1 MTYTDQLRDLA
12 DAYAISTQY
21 RNNSGEMVS
30 ASGRTL
36 LKLLIALGAPVTEDA
51 DEAQLAEALNQR
63 REAVST
69 RPLPPTVVGIEGA
82 ETGFVVHVHDGQPA
96 NVHILL
102 EDGGTREV
110 YQDEN
115 WTGPV
120 TVDGVTWGEASFHV
134 PGDLPRG
141 YHRLILD
148 SPGVHAEGALIIT
161 PARLETTATYLDDA
175 RFGVMAQLYSVR
187 SSGSW
192 GIGDFHD
199 MGELAATLATTI
211 GADFLQVN
219 PLHAAEPFPP
229 VENSPYL
236 PSTRR
241 FTNPLYLRVEDVPEF
256 AQLEHAVRAE
266 IADIAGELAE
276 ANTSADKIERNPIY
290 QAKLDSLRE
299 MFAVTFTPERQAA
312 FDAYKR
318 EEGEG
323 LAAYARWCAER
334 EMEQVWSKRRH
345 AISPDAGELAEF
357 HMWLQFLCD
366 EQMGRAQQRAVE
378 AGMSIGIMTDLAV
391 GVHPGGADAHTM
403 SEWLVKDASVG
414 APPDPYNQ
422 QGQDWSQ
429 PPWNPEALAEV
440 GYAPWRD
447 MLSSVL
453 RHSGG
458 IRVDHILG
466 LFRLF
471 WMPRMEDPSAGTY
484 VRYDHEAM
492 VGVLAL
498 EAERAGA
505 VVIGEDLGTFEPWVQ
520 DVLAGRG
527 LMGTSVLWFEHDD
540 HGQPLPAQAYRQL
553 ALSSVGT
560 HDLPPT
566 AGYLEGE
573 HIRLRDELGVLT
585 SDAEEEDR
593 QDVQWQSE
601 VLDRLSRDGYFDG
614 TSAEGRVFAGLD
626 RNERG
631 DTADL
636 LVGLHRFIAATP
648 SALTVTNLVDLV
660 GDKRVQ
666 NQPGT
671 NADVYPN
678 WCIPLCD
685 SEGRAV
691 LIEDLPALD
700 LLRRVGDASQR
711 RSR

>member
-1 MTYTDQLRDLA
+1 MTYMDKLRDLA
-12 DAYAISTQY
+12 DDYAISTEY
-21 RNNSGEMVS
+21 TDNSGNTVS
-30 ASGRTL
+30 ASQDTL
-36 LKLLIALGAPVTEDA
+36 LKLLIALGAPLSEGA
-51 DEAQLAEALNQR
+51 DEQELTEALRRRRQR
-63 REAVST
+63 AAT
-69 RPLPPTVVGIEGA
+69 RPLPPTVVSTESV
-82 ETGFVVHVHDGQPA
+82 ETGFLVHVHDGAPA
-96 NVHILL
+96 NVHIEL

-115 WTGPV
+115 WTEPV
-120 TVDGVTWGEASFHV
+120 TVDGVTWGEASFHI

-148 SPGVHAEGALIIT
+148 SDDLHAEAALIIT
-161 PARLETTATYLDDA
+161 PARLETTASYLSDP

-241 FTNPLYLRVEDVPEF
+241 FTNPLYLRVEDVPEYT
-256 AQLEHAVRAE
+256 QLAASARAE
-266 IADIAGELAE
+266 IAEIAEELGQ

-299 MFAVTFTPERQAA
+299 MFSVEFTPERREA
-312 FDAYKR
+312 FEAYQR

-323 LAAYARWCAER
+323 LAAFAEWCADR
-334 EMEQVWSKRRH
+334 ELEQVWAKRRH
-345 AISPDAGELAEF
+345 AITPAREDLAEF
-357 HMWLQFLCD
+357 HRWLQFLCD
-366 EQMGRAQQRAVE
+366 EQMGHAQQRATE
-378 AGMSIGIMTDLAV
+378 AGMAIGIMTDLAV

-403 SEWLVKDASVG
+403 SDWLVQDASVG

-429 PPWNPEALAEV
+429 PPWNPEALAEE
-440 GYAPWRD
+440 GYAPWRE

-471 WMPRMEDPSAGTY
+471 WMPRMEDPSTGTY

-498 EAERAGA
+498 EAERADA

-520 DVLAGRG
+520 DVLADRG
-527 LMGTSVLWFEHDD
+527 VMGTTVLWFESDD
-540 HGQPLPAQAYRQL
+540 NDEPLAASDYRRL
-553 ALSSVGT
+553 SLSSVGT

-585 SDAEEEDR
+585 TDAEEEEKE
-593 QDVQWQSE
+593 DVEWQSK
-601 VLDRLSRDGYFDG
+601 VLNRLSKDGYLAG
-614 TSAEGRVFAGLD
+614 TAAERTDFTGLGRD
-626 RNERG
+626 ERG
-631 DTADL
+631 ETADL

-660 GDKRVQ
+660 GDRRVQ

-685 SEGRAV
+685 GNGDAV
-691 LIEDLPALD
+691 LIDDLAD
-700 LLRRVGDASQR
+700 LELVRRVGEASR
-711 RSR
+711 R